1 MRLPLQKML
10 IQKLKGNK
18 LQLAFFF
25 VLICFL
31 AIAPILYYLNIKP
44 VTKNYSYSTSYYKDI
59 LGNILFRD
67 TSGCFGS
74 CLFVTYKFSPIDK
87 NSFKIFYIK
96 SDMKYFKDEI
106 LESCYARDKNHIYY
120 NEKPLDIVDIESFD
134 VIDECLGKDKKGFY
148 IGDSTL
154 QSYLKG
160 LNQNIA
166 LKNNSADLISFKHMV
181 YMVVKSGTEYFY
193 VDLEAKT
200 IAPISA
206 KDAGNYPNIIDRSVE
221 NLDSGNVV
229 LKIEKPISSTS
240 DLASE
245 YPEENT
251 TPFTLGEYENCVVHP
266 RYNMNVVNRKNA
278 LRDRSSVTCDYNNRE
293 VTLFEVT
300 DNPKFLDAKNSI
312 YRVWKDKEGY
322 KSLIVDQNGA
332 GSGEGVGKIIL
343 VTNNG
348 YELLKCFYFKSPENY
363 DLTYNKE
370 VTDSEF
376 DFINDPK
383 ITGQIENS
391 NNCANFTFKEYLD

>member
-1 MRLPLQKML
+1 ML
-10 IQKLKGNK
+10 IQKLKENK
-18 LQLAFFF
+18 LLLALVF
-25 VLICFL
+25 VLIFL
-31 AIAPILYYLNIKP
+31 LALAPILYYLNIKP
-44 VTKNYSYSTSYYKDI
+44 VTKNYSNSTSYYKDI

-134 VIDECLGKDKKGFY
+134 VIDECLGKDKKSFY

-154 QSYLKG
+154 QSYLRG

-166 LKNNSADLISFKHMV
+166 LKNNSADLISFKHMG
-181 YMVVKSGTEYFY
+181 YMVVKSGNEYFY
-193 VDLEAKT
+193 VDIDANT

-206 KDAGNYPNIIDRSVE
+206 KDAVNYPSLMDRSVE
-221 NLDSGNVV
+221 NLDSGNVALEIENPRPTPSNV
-229 LKIEKPISSTS
+229 EAEYLK
-240 DLASE
+240 
-245 YPEENT
+245 ENT

-266 RYNMNVVNRKNA
+266 RYNMNVLNRKDA
-278 LRDRSSVTCDYNNRE
+278 LRDKTSVTCDYNNRE

-300 DNPKFLDAKNSI
+300 DNPKFPDAKNSI
-312 YRVWKDKEGY
+312 YRVWKDNEGY
-322 KSLIVDQNGA
+322 KSLLVDQNGA

-370 VTDSEF
+370 IADKDF

-383 ITGQIENS
+383 ITSQIENS
-391 NNCANFTFKEYLD
+391 TNCENFTFKEYLD